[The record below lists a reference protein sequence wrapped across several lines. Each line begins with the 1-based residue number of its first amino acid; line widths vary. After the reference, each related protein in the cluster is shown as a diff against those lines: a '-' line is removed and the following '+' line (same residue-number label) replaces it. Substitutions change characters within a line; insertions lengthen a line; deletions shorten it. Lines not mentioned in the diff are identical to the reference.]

1 MEKKLGI
8 EPSLF
13 QVLWRRIIPLISGV
27 ALLSVMWFGSNTY
40 YAGMFAGDEWI
51 KAVGDRA
58 VPSIMDA
65 MEKLPEDQRQVI
77 LLRELEGLS
86 YKEIAEVADIP
97 EGTVMSRLFY
107 ARKKLQKLLADDRP
121 RS

>member
-1 MEKKLGI
+1 MMEKKLGV

-58 VPSIMDA
+58 VPSIMDS
-65 MEKLPEDQRQVI
+65 MESRGRVRMLELQEELHASAPEVSTGE
-77 LLRELEGLS
+77 LLLVRTERG
-86 YKEIAEVADIP
+86 EVRGYGDLGRGPA
-97 EGTVMSRLFY
+97 
-107 ARKKLQKLLADDRP
+107 LAI
-121 RS
+121 